1 MHAMYPQI
9 LSTYS
14 MCVACV
20 YLDLC
25 ALKTMAQALQSVV
38 LSILKG
44 GGGSKLE
51 GYCFGDNPACY
62 DKVLLLERVSLY
74 QLQLS

>member
-44 GGGSKLE
+44 GGGQNLKDIVLATTLHVMTK
-51 GYCFGDNPACY
+51 YC
-62 DKVLLLERVSLY
+62 S
-74 QLQLS
+74 